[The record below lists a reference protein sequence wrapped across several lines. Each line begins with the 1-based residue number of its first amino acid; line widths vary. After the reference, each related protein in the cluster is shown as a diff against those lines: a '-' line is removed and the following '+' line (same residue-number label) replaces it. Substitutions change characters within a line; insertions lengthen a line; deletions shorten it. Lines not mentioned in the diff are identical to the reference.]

1 MTGGHA
7 TRADAKVHIKEIP
20 MVSELAG
27 TLTKTKI
34 DVKKLRDEFFNP
46 SSAPA
51 AVKFGTSGHRGS
63 LGAGFCALHACAIA
77 QAVARLHQERGVA
90 GPVLVGGDTRL
101 MSKDTA
107 RLCAEVL
114 AGNGVAVILPD
125 MPLPTPV
132 FSFEIISGRACASLN
147 GTASH
152 NPPQDMGLKYN
163 PSNGGPADAATTSLI
178 EKYANEYM
186 ARPAEIKS
194 VPLEEAR
201 RMGLVRE
208 ADVLTPY
215 VDALA
220 RFVDFKAIAASPRKF
235 AVHPLGGSS
244 LAVYKAIKAKYHLDN
259 LDIVSEI
266 QDPTFYFIPI
276 DHDGKIRMDPSSKYP
291 MSPLI
296 KFVEDGTY
304 DFAGASDPD
313 ADRFGC
319 ATKNGGLIPPNHALC
334 VMADYLFRRH
344 KVRDAYSIGRTL
356 GTTALLDRIADS
368 HGLKLDEVN
377 VGFKYFVEG
386 IIKRKYV
393 IAGEESAGMSVSGW
407 TPEKD
412 GILAVCLLMEM
423 TAAEGDIADAYNRLT
438 AEHGTPYYTR
448 VDVPTDEDTKKR
460 IKALK
465 AADFENLHQ
474 VAGERVTRVRDT
486 DGIKIY
492 LQSSWFLVRPSGT
505 ENILKIYAETFVG
518 PAHLDKLIEAA
529 KKLLA

>member
-1 MTGGHA
+1 
-7 TRADAKVHIKEIP
+7 

-27 TLTKTKI
+27 TLTKQKI
-34 DVKKLRDEFFNP
+34 DVVSLKEQFFHPNGTP
-46 SSAPA
+46 VP
-51 AVKFGTSGHRGS
+51 VKFGTSGHRGS
-63 LGAGFCALHACAIA
+63 LGTGFCAQHARAIA
-77 QAVARLHQERGVA
+77 QAVARIHKERNIT

-101 MSKDTA
+101 MSADTA

-114 AGNGVAVILPD
+114 TGNGLTVILPD

-132 FSFEIISGRACASLN
+132 FSFEIISSRACASLN

-163 PSNGGPADAATTSLI
+163 PSNGGPADAALTSLI

-186 ARPAEIKS
+186 AHPEDIKS
-194 VPLEEAR
+194 ISLDEAR
-201 RMGLVRE
+201 QQGLLRT
-208 ADVLTPY
+208 ADLITPY
-215 VDALA
+215 VTALA
-220 RFVDFKAIAASPRKF
+220 RFIDFKAIAASPLKF

-244 LAVYKAIKAKYHLDN
+244 LAFYEAIKEKYGLKN
-259 LDIVSEI
+259 VEIVSKV

-296 KFVEDGTY
+296 KFVQDGTY

-319 ATKNGGLIPPNHALC
+319 ATKKGGLIPPNHALC
-334 VMADYLFRRH
+334 VMADYLYRHH
-344 KVRDAYSIGRTL
+344 KVRDAYSVGRTL
-356 GTTALLDRIADS
+356 GTTSLLDRIALS
-368 HGLKLDEVN
+368 HGLRLDEVN

-386 IIKRKYV
+386 IVNRKYV
-393 IAGEESAGMSVSGW
+393 LAGEESAGMSVSGW

-412 GILAVCLLMEM
+412 GIFAVCLLMEIM
-423 TAAEGDIADAYNRLT
+423 ATEGDIADLYDKLT
-438 AEHGTPYYTR
+438 ATHGTPYYTR
-448 VDVPTDEDTKKR
+448 VDVPTDEETKKR
-460 IKALK
+460 VKSLK

-474 VAGERVTRVRDT
+474 VAGEKVTRVRDT

-505 ENILKIYAETFVG
+505 ENILKIYAETFVSQK
-518 PAHLDKLIEAA
+518 HLDNLIEQA
-529 KKLLA
+529 KQILAK

>member
-1 MTGGHA
+1 
-7 TRADAKVHIKEIP
+7 

-34 DVKKLRDEFFNP
+34 DVDALRNEFFNP
-46 SSAPA
+46 SSAPI
-51 AVKFGTSGHRGS
+51 AVKFGTSGHRGQ
-63 LGAGFCALHACAIA
+63 LGAGFCALHARAIA
-77 QAVARLHQERGVA
+77 QAVARIHKEQNIT

-101 MSKDTA
+101 MSRDTA

-114 AGNGVAVILPD
+114 AGNGLPVILPD

-132 FSFEIISGRACASLN
+132 FSFEIISGRASASLN

-163 PSNGGPADAATTSLI
+163 PKNGGPADAALTSLI

-186 ARPAEIKS
+186 ARPEEIKS
-194 VPLEEAR
+194 VSLDEAR
-201 RMGLVRE
+201 ALGLVRE
-208 ADVLTPY
+208 MDVVTPY

-220 RFVDFKAIAASPRKF
+220 RFVDFKKIAASPLKF

-244 LAVYKAIKAKYHLDN
+244 LAFYKAIKEKYQLKN
-259 LDIVSEI
+259 MDIVSEI

-319 ATKNGGLIPPNHALC
+319 ATKKGGLIPPNHALC
-334 VMADYLFRRH
+334 VMADYLYRHH

-356 GTTALLDRIADS
+356 GTTALLDRIADGL
-368 HGLKLDEVN
+368 GLKLDEVN

-393 IAGEESAGMSVSGW
+393 LAGEESAGMSVSGW

-412 GILAVCLLMEM
+412 GILAVCLLMEIM
-423 TAAEGDIADAYNRLT
+423 AVEGDIAGLYNRLT
-438 AEHGTPYYTR
+438 DEYGKPYYTR
-448 VDVPTDEDTKKR
+448 VDVPTDEETKKR
-460 IKALK
+460 VKSLK

-474 VAGERVTRVRDT
+474 VAGERVTRVRDA
-486 DGIKIY
+486 DGIKVY

-505 ENILKIYAETFVG
+505 ENIVKIYAETFVG
-518 PAHLDKLIEAA
+518 EQHLNTLIEAA
-529 KKLLA
+529 KALLLK